1 MKNITPKHDEG
12 KLYAAGFASRALGYR
27 PRRLS
32 GAVSG
37 GSLRPCWMGTV
48 RGREVYGFTADKIAM
63 YAAVANRGGPD
74 SLSIAAVSRLL
85 EDQPR
90 NARDWLQRHF
100 DAMGKPPPD
109 PQLAALIE
117 ANPVAFNTAPLPSDA
132 ELLADAQRERDY
144 HLEQRR
150 ERMLAAADAR
160 DGTNGQ
166 ELTITTGAALTA
178 ADATRIND
186 YAAAGVS
193 PNTLRAYGSQW
204 RQWVAWAEERGLDPI
219 AALTDAALASYLTER
234 ADNDGSAPA
243 TLSQAVAALRQ
254 AAKAAGRPDPFG
266 RDAAAT
272 MKGIRRKHSDR
283 GHGQVAGVR
292 WRELE
297 RAATLATA
305 DASFTGLRDAAIL
318 RLGSDALL
326 RVSET
331 GGGRRRR
338 REGRARRLR
347 PAHGPALEDRPG
359 RARNHALHRT
369 ANARLHQRLEAGREG
384 HGRPAVPPR
393 SGPDRQRRGDH
404 GVNRPARDRGA
415 GQAGRDRRPD
425 LRSLAPGRQ
434 RSGSGRGRRGPC
446 RTPERGPVGVADD
459 AGQVQRGPACGPWR
473 GRATPLRRRAVD
485 ERELKSPA
493 GT

>member
-12 KLYAAGFASRALGYR
+12 KLYAPGFASRALGYR

-32 GAVSG
+32 GAISG
-37 GSLRPCWMGTV
+37 GRLHPCWMGTV
-48 RGREVYGFTADKIAM
+48 RGREVYGLTAEKIAM

-74 SLSIAAVSRLL
+74 SPSIAAVSGLL

-100 DAMGKPPPD
+100 DAMGEPPPD
-109 PQLAALIE
+109 PQVAPLIE
-117 ANPVAFNTAPLPSDA
+117 AKPVAFNTSPLPSDA

-166 ELTITTGAALTA
+166 ELTIATGAALTA

-204 RQWVAWAEERGLDPI
+204 RQWVAWTEERGLDPV

-283 GHGQVAGVR
+283 GKGQVAGVR

-305 DASFTGLRDAAIL
+305 DASLTGLRDAAIL

-326 RVSET
+326 RVSEL
-331 GGGRRRR
+331 
-338 REGRARRLR
+338 A
-347 PAHGPALEDRPG
+347 AVAVEDVKG
-359 RARNHALHRT
+359 
-369 ANARLHQRLEAGREG
+369 E
-384 HGRPAVPPR
+384 
-393 SGPDRQRRGDH
+393 
-404 GVNRPARDRGA
+404 RD
-415 GQAGRDRRPD
+415 
-425 LRSLAPGRQ
+425 
-434 RSGSGRGRRGPC
+434 GSGRLTVRRSKTDQEAKGVVLYVGQPTLAAVNAWKRAAKVTAGPLFRRVRGRTVSAEGITASTVRRAIVARSARAGIAG
-446 RTPERGPVGVADD
+446 RISGHSLRVGSAQDLAAAGAGLVELQNAGRWQSPVMPSKYS
-459 AGQVQRGPACGPWR
+459 AGQLAGRGAVAR
-473 GRATPLRRRAVD
+473 LRYGGAR
-485 ERELKSPA
+485 
-493 GT
+493 